1 MAENRVKDFI
11 NTVDLVKEQMVQK
24 QEISTIAVAVK
35 LEGLDQVNEEL
46 DKMLIKVEKA
56 NSLADEL
63 ASKIKDLCSKT
74 ILSDEWRELI
84 VEDAKTK
91 EKLVIINSDG
101 VEITSSDLNVRL
113 VPKVRSNP
121 DELKDLKN
129 KAKELLNT
137 VDSEKE
143 ISAIAVAVKLEG
155 LDQVNEELDKM
166 LNKLEKANSLAD
178 ELASKLKNEL
188 DIDCS
193 KVANLVSETI
203 RGKASIAR

>member
-101 VEITSSDLNVRL
+101 VEITSSHLSVRL
-113 VPKVRSNP
+113 VPK
-121 DELKDLKN
+121 E
-129 KAKELLNT
+129 
-137 VDSEKE
+137 
-143 ISAIAVAVKLEG
+143 
-155 LDQVNEELDKM
+155 
-166 LNKLEKANSLAD
+166 
-178 ELASKLKNEL
+178 
-188 DIDCS
+188 
-193 KVANLVSETI
+193 
-203 RGKASIAR
+203 